1 VPLIEEQLAS
11 SALTALSPLDGRY
24 TAQTE
29 ALRPIMSEFGLMKY
43 RVLVEIEWIK
53 TLAKNS
59 GFSYLKAFDHSTLQ
73 KLNSLYQKFTL
84 EDAESIKLIEKE
96 TNHDIKAVE
105 YFLKQK
111 FSTEKALQG
120 STSFIHFSCTS
131 EDINN
136 LAYSMMLRDARDQVM
151 KPVLEE
157 ILTLLG
163 QKADELAGQ
172 PLLSKTHGQSATPTT
187 MGKEFSNF
195 HIRLKKQ
202 LDCLLSVKLL
212 GKINGAVGNYNA
224 HVVVCPEVNWPSLAQ
239 KFVEGLSLN
248 FNSHTTQI
256 EPHDCISEYCDS
268 LARIN
273 TILIDFS
280 RDIWSYVSSGYFSQQ
295 NVKGEVGSSTMPHKI
310 NPIDFENAEGNLG
323 ISSALLRHFSQKLP
337 NSRLQRDLTDST
349 VLRSVGSAIGYSL
362 LASLSLTK
370 GLKKLRVNAASMK
383 SDLDKSWEVLTEP
396 VQIMMKCYGIEDS
409 YEQVKEI
416 SRGRPIDKETL
427 HAFIATLTIPE
438 NAKETL
444 RDLTPSNYVG
454 LASKLARER

>member
-1 VPLIEEQLAS
+1 VSLIKENYQP

-24 TAQTE
+24 AVQTE
-29 ALRPIMSEFGLMKY
+29 SLRPIMSEFGLIKY
-43 RVLVEIEWIK
+43 RVRVEIEWIK
-53 TLAKNS
+53 ALAENS
-59 GFSYLKAFDHSTLQ
+59 EFTYLNAFNTSTLV
-73 KLNSLYQKFTL
+73 KLDNFYKNFTL
-84 EDAESIKLIEKE
+84 DDAESIKLIEKE
-96 TNHDIKAVE
+96 TNHDVKAVE

-111 FSTEKALQG
+111 FSCEKSLKG
-120 STSFIHFSCTS
+120 STSFIHFCCTS

-136 LAYSMMLRDARDQVM
+136 LAYSMMLRDARDQVI
-151 KPVLEE
+151 KPALEG
-157 ILTLLG
+157 ILSLLA
-163 QKADELAGQ
+163 QKANELADQ

-195 HIRLKKQ
+195 HARLKTQ
-202 LDCLLSVKLL
+202 LNSLLSVKLL

-224 HVVVCPEVNWPSLAQ
+224 HTVVSPGVNWPSLAQ
-239 KFVEGLSLN
+239 NLIEGLSLN

-323 ISSALLRHFSQKLP
+323 LSSSLLRHFSQKLP

-362 LASLSLTK
+362 IASLSLTK
-370 GLKKLRVNAASMK
+370 GLKKLRVNAASMN
-383 SDLDKSWEVLTEP
+383 SDLNKSWEILTEP
-396 VQIMMKCYGIEDS
+396 VQTMMRCYGIEDS
-409 YEQVKEI
+409 YEQLKEI

-427 HAFIATLTIPE
+427 QAFITTLDIPE
-438 NAKETL
+438 NAKGIL
-444 RDLTPSNYVG
+444 RNLTPSNYIG
-454 LASKLARER
+454 LAAKLARES

>member
-1 VPLIEEQLAS
+1 
-11 SALTALSPLDGRY
+11 
-24 TAQTE
+24 
-29 ALRPIMSEFGLMKY
+29 
-43 RVLVEIEWIK
+43 
-53 TLAKNS
+53 
-59 GFSYLKAFDHSTLQ
+59 
-73 KLNSLYQKFTL
+73 
-84 EDAESIKLIEKE
+84 
-96 TNHDIKAVE
+96 
-105 YFLKQK
+105 
-111 FSTEKALQG
+111 
-120 STSFIHFSCTS
+120 
-131 EDINN
+131 
-136 LAYSMMLRDARDQVM
+136 
-151 KPVLEE
+151 
-157 ILTLLG
+157 
-163 QKADELAGQ
+163 
-172 PLLSKTHGQSATPTT
+172 

-195 HIRLKKQ
+195 YIRLKKQ

-224 HVVVCPEVNWPSLAQ
+224 HVAVCPEVDWPDLAQ
-239 KFVEGLSLN
+239 KFVESLSLN

-295 NVKGEVGSSTMPHKI
+295 NIKGEVGSSTMPHKI

-396 VQIMMKCYGIEDS
+396 VQMMMRCYRIEDS